1 MSNEL
6 RNFLALSYDELEQLN
21 LKAKEQR
28 QKRVAVHKIQE
39 ERIKYLT
46 DEKRIKAVTV
56 LFSDLEGRLHM
67 LDYDKKF
74 LVKSWDNLTFDG
86 SSIRGFTAQR
96 ESDLRLAMDWASFYW
111 APADVF
117 GSGKVLVFGEVIDK
131 DGSPYSADIRGR
143 LKGFA
148 GEMYKNEEYTLNAA
162 NEIEGFL
169 FQGSDAERR
178 YNETGKF
185 EYVNTGGY
193 YHSLP
198 GDPLR
203 TFIDTTAEVQRAMGF
218 QNEKDHPEVAPSQ
231 FEINYGYGEVVQA
244 ADQIQLYK
252 LICRQVATRMGLTA
266 CFLPKP
272 VVGVNGNGMHT
283 NVSISKGG
291 KNIYWD
297 PKGEEKLSKFGWAFV
312 DRILTHGNDICLLL
326 NASVNAYRRLDPH
339 FEAPNQLKASPVDRG
354 SMIRIPIGN
363 ERSMR
368 VEVRSVAPDANPY
381 LVMYSIF
388 RTGIEGE
395 TAKIKNLR
403 QAERYLPDNVYLA
416 LDNFRKAD
424 WTTKLLGEDVK
435 ARYGALKQAA
445 ADRCARHSA
454 RLSKCR
460 KCSTTT
466 RSTINSCGICFRQI
480 PQGSGEWGGSPV
492 TKSTRFSL
500 VHSSHSRRRAHALN
514 RSGRLRHSWPLLR
527 PMPRRFLPYWL
538 RPSMLLRCAQRCNR
552 RTSPSP
558 QQRARSTAASSH
570 RAFRSWSWRRSA
582 FGSHG
587 PYPG

>member
-1 MSNEL
+1 MSTEF
-6 RNFLALSYDELEQLN
+6 RNFLALPYDELEELN
-21 LKAKEQR
+21 LKAKKQR
-28 QKRVAVHKIQE
+28 QDRVAPHKVQE
-39 ERIKYLT
+39 ERIKYLS

-74 LVKSWDNLTFDG
+74 LIKSWDNLTFDG

-143 LKGFA
+143 LKAFA

-435 ARYGALKQAA
+435 ARYGDLKQAA
-445 ADRCARHSA
+445 ADRCARQLGTFVKVPEVQYHHEVY
-454 RLSKCR
+454 
-460 KCSTTT
+460 
-466 RSTINSCGICFRQI
+466 NQ
-480 PQGSGEWGGSPV
+480 
-492 TKSTRFSL
+492 
-500 VHSSHSRRRAHALN
+500 
-514 RSGRLRHSWPLLR
+514 
-527 PMPRRFLPYWL
+527 FLWN
-538 RPSMLLRCAQRCNR
+538 M
-552 RTSPSP
+552 
-558 QQRARSTAASSH
+558 
-570 RAFRSWSWRRSA
+570 F
-582 FGSHG
+582 
-587 PYPG
+587 

>member
-6 RNFLALSYDELEQLN
+6 QDFLRLSYTELEELN
-21 LKAKEQR
+21 LHAKEQR
-28 QKRVAVHKIQE
+28 AKRAPVEQIQE
-39 ERIKYLT
+39 ERLKYLAE
-46 DEKRIKAVTV
+46 EKRIKAVTV

-96 ESDLRLAMDWASFYW
+96 ESDLRLSMDWSAFYW
-111 APADVF
+111 GPADIL
-117 GSGKVLVFGEVIDK
+117 GSGKVLIFGQVIDK
-131 DGSPYSADIRGR
+131 DGSPYSADIRGV
-143 LKGFA
+143 LKTFA
-148 GEMYKNEEYTLNAA
+148 TEMFEEEGYTLNAA

-169 FQGSDAERR
+169 FNGADAEAR

-231 FEINYGYGEVVQA
+231 FEINYGYGEVAAA

-252 LICRQVATRMGLTA
+252 LICRQVATGMDMTA
-266 CFLPKP
+266 SFLPKP

-283 NVSISKGG
+283 NVSVSKGN
-291 KNIYWD
+291 KNLFWD
-297 PKGEEKLSKFGWAFV
+297 PKGEEKLSKFGWSFV

-326 NASVNAYRRLDPH
+326 NASVNAYRRLDAH
-339 FEAPNQLKASPVDRG
+339 FEAPNNIKASPEDRG

-363 ERSMR
+363 EKSSR

-388 RTGIEGE
+388 KAGLQGE

-403 QAERYLPDNVYLA
+403 QAERYLPDNIY
-416 LDNFRKAD
+416 
-424 WTTKLLGEDVK
+424 
-435 ARYGALKQAA
+435 
-445 ADRCARHSA
+445 
-454 RLSKCR
+454 
-460 KCSTTT
+460 
-466 RSTINSCGICFRQI
+466 
-480 PQGSGEWGGSPV
+480 
-492 TKSTRFSL
+492 
-500 VHSSHSRRRAHALN
+500 
-514 RSGRLRHSWPLLR
+514 
-527 PMPRRFLPYWL
+527 
-538 RPSMLLRCAQRCNR
+538 
-552 RTSPSP
+552 
-558 QQRARSTAASSH
+558 TAMDL
-570 RAFRSWSWRRSA
+570 F
-582 FGSHG
+582 
-587 PYPG
+587 